1 MNNLDIMRFILLH
14 YSVIYRCTTR
24 KVLRMLLSAG
34 FFHCKSQKVKGVY
47 SLILR
52 EKIKVQ
58 TRKLAID
65 SSKYWFDIE
74 YNDKFADRFM
84 INRG

>member
-47 SLILR
+47 SLILL

-65 SSKYWFDIE
+65 SSKYDLILKLMRSSQI
-74 YNDKFADRFM
+74 DLA
-84 INRG
+84 

>member
-1 MNNLDIMRFILLH
+1 
-14 YSVIYRCTTR
+14 
-24 KVLRMLLSAG
+24 MLLSAG

-47 SLILR
+47 SLILL
-52 EKIKVQ
+52 EKIKAQ
-58 TRKLAID
+58 TRKLDID

-84 INRG
+84 IKRG